1 MQKNIEKKII
11 ELYKKGFGCVTIT
24 KKLKIPKHHILKILN
39 SEKLIRTRDRC
50 ESLEYHKKDD
60 NFIVNRVCPKCNT
73 LIETKSKNK
82 KIACRNH
89 YTKIKKNSLCKRCS
103 LHLQIGRGNPFYGK
117 KHTNKTKQK
126 ISKSRKGKATGINNS
141 MSNPEFKAKASKN
154 LKKSWESGKLE
165 NTRKKMS
172 EHMKKTLRFGKIKS
186 KVSSKKEKEI
196 YELLIKYGYKVK
208 RFFKIDTKICDLYIP
223 SLNLI
228 IEYFGDYWHCN
239 PKKYSSEYINQKKQM
254 TAKEIWDYDKHKVDL
269 IVSYGYNLEV
279 IWESDFKTN
288 TNKILTI
295 INKYDKSINTTP
307 ERS

>member
-1 MQKNIEKKII
+1 MQKNIKKKVI

-24 KKLKIPKHHILKILN
+24 KKLKIPKQHILKILN
-39 SEKLIRTRDRC
+39 SEKIIRKRNRC
-50 ESLEYHKKDD
+50 DYLEYDKKDEY
-60 NFIVNRVCPKCNT
+60 FIINRVCPKCND
-73 LIETKSKNK
+73 LVETKSKNK
-82 KIACRNH
+82 TIACRNH
-89 YTKIKKNSLCKRCS
+89 FTKIKKKSLCKRCS
-103 LHLQIGRGNPFYGK
+103 LKLQIGKGNPFYGK

-141 MSNPEFKAKASKN
+141 MSNLEFRTKANKN

-172 EHMKKTLRFGKIKS
+172 ECMKKTLRSGKIKS

-196 YELLIKYGYKVK
+196 YELLINHGYKVK

-239 PKKYSSEYINQKKQM
+239 PKKYSYDYINQKKQM
-254 TAKEIWDYDKHKVDL
+254 TAKQIWDYDKHKVDL
-269 IVSYGYNLEV
+269 IISYGYNLEV